1 MTTIAVTGLNATDNP
16 APGMA
21 VVRCLREAGAHRFVG
36 LAYDALDTCVHSPGL
51 LDETYLVPYPFEGEQ
66 VLLER
71 LADILERR
79 PFEALLPNLDSE
91 LIGYARLAGQLQELG
106 VRTLLPSPSVL
117 KLRSKLH
124 LAEFCQQHGFLTPRT
139 RVVRS
144 AEEVVE
150 VGQEWGWPVVVKGV
164 FHGARVAHHAGEA
177 AVWFEQT
184 RREWGL
190 PLLVQ
195 EYLCGEE
202 YDVAAVGSRAGTP
215 LGWVAMRKLRITAKG
230 TAWAAITVAHQGLL
244 GKARALMERLAWV
257 GPVEF
262 EFLLDSVTER
272 FYLLEINPRFP
283 SWIYLSAGA
292 GLNLPAL
299 ALDEL
304 LGRDPRC
311 QLDYQSG
318 KFFVRH
324 ALDVVGDLDDLES
337 LAMKGELIRAAV

>member
-1 MTTIAVTGLNATDNP
+1 MTTVAVTGLNATDNP

-21 VVRCLREAGAHRFVG
+21 VVRCLREAGEHRFVG

-71 LADILERR
+71 LGHILERR
-79 PFEALLPNLDSE
+79 PFQALVPNLDSE
-91 LIGYARLAGQLQELG
+91 LMGYARLAGRLAEMG
-106 VRTLLPSPSVL
+106 VRTLLPSPRVL

-124 LAEFCQQHGFLTPRT
+124 LAEFCREHGFLHPRT
-139 RVVRS
+139 RVVHS
-144 AEEVVE
+144 PQEVVE
-150 VGQEWGWPVVVKGV
+150 MGHAWGWPVVVKGV
-164 FHGARVAHHAGEA
+164 FHGARVAHHPGEA

-195 EYLCGEE
+195 EHLCGEE
-202 YDVAAVGSRAGTP
+202 YDVAAVGSRAGLP

-230 TAWAAITVAHQGLL
+230 TAWAAITVSHQGLL
-244 GKARALMERLAWV
+244 GKARRLMEKLAWV

-262 EFLLDSVTER
+262 EFLLDSASDR

-299 ALDEL
+299 ALQEL
-304 LGRDPRC
+304 LGNEPPPR
-311 QLDYQSG
+311 LDYQTG

-324 ALDVVGDLDDLES
+324 ALDVVGDVSDLES